1 MVSSDFLDDYTLTH
15 RSPADPADVVARAMS
30 SKRKRDQHAD
40 ELVTP
45 DPATVTNKTVGSELA
60 TSSDNHKRAR
70 PAPTPVHRIRDALDG
85 DTLDDMETLSDDLL
99 AIDHDTANQ
108 DSFDFDFLQEPSPS
122 QPSSTQFSNTE
133 PSAPLADS
141 TNTSTP
147 LMEASPQRPLPCP
160 RTEASPQRPLP
171 CPHTEAS
178 PQRPLPCPRTEA
190 SPRRP
195 LPCPRTKAPHAKAPL
210 AEVEQ
215 NVSGRRSNR
224 TRVITE
230 KAKALTAPISD
241 EWLTEALQF
250 FRGEDL
256 GADWVKAVDQ
266 WEAIERERG
275 PVWAPKPVVRAV
287 SRLTCDCMTK
297 NDPGTLHP

>member
-1 MVSSDFLDDYTLTH
+1 
-15 RSPADPADVVARAMS
+15 MS

-40 ELVTP
+40 ELVTS
-45 DPATVTNKTVGSELA
+45 DPVTVPTSTNKTAGSEPA
-60 TSSDNHKRAR
+60 TSSDNRQKRAR

-85 DTLDDMETLSDDLL
+85 DTLDDMATPSEDLP
-99 AIDHDTANQ
+99 AINPGVADPYDTVNQ

-122 QPSSTQFSNTE
+122 QPSSTQFGNTE

-141 TNTSTP
+141 LNTGMP
-147 LMEASPQRPLPCP
+147 L
-160 RTEASPQRPLP
+160 TEASPQRPP
-171 CPHTEAS
+171 
-178 PQRPLPCPRTEA
+178 
-190 SPRRP
+190 
-195 LPCPRTKAPHAKAPL
+195 PCPRTKLPRARAPL

-230 KAKALTAPISD
+230 KAKALTAPISN

-256 GADWVKAVDQ
+256 GADWIKAVDH

-275 PVWAPKPVVRAV
+275 LVWAPKPVVRAM
-287 SRLTCDCMTK
+287 S
-297 NDPGTLHP
+297 